1 MGELTTIQIQ
11 KKTKRKL
18 EKIKSY
24 RRETY
29 DELVNKLI
37 TVLEIVER
45 EPELKQE
52 VIEEM
57 NEAERQLGAGKGF
70 STQEL
75 ARKLGVSL

>member
-1 MGELTTIQIQ
+1 MTELTTIQIT
-11 KKTKRKL
+11 KKTKDRL

-37 TVLEIVER
+37 GVLEIVES
-45 EPELKQE
+45 EPELKAE

-57 NEAERQLGAGKGF
+57 DLAQKELNAGRGISTEA
-70 STQEL
+70 L
-75 ARKLGVSL
+75 AKKLGVKL

>member
-1 MGELTTIQIQ
+1 MADLTTIQIT
-11 KKTKRKL
+11 KKTKDRL

-37 TVLEIVER
+37 WVLEIVES
-45 EPELKQE
+45 EPELKAE

-57 NEAERQLGAGKGF
+57 NLAQKELDQGKGF
-70 STQEL
+70 STQEV
-75 ARKLGVSL
+75 AKKLGIKL